1 MPRMDVT
8 EKILEKHYDKRTKRE
23 KGEVRRRLMREVGD
37 R

>member
-23 KGEVRRRLMREVGD
+23 KMEIRRRLVREVSD